1 MKNEVAS
8 YTSDSRYNSTNYS
21 SNTPTSLDATASLAT
36 SDADIVTIMEEESEE
51 KRQIKEWHKEVF
63 KDIKNNYD
71 CLSREEINRFR
82 VANDKK

>member
-1 MKNEVAS
+1 LDK
-8 YTSDSRYNSTNYS
+8 TLDKYNSSADST
-21 SNTPTSLDATASLAT
+21 TASLDTTASLAA

-63 KDIKNNYD
+63 KDIKNNYY